1 MNSVSTLSFRCCE
14 QATDPQ
20 CKYNLNHE
28 VSRVTS
34 DTT

>member
-1 MNSVSTLSFRCCE
+1 MSSVPTLSSRCCE

-28 VSRVTS
+28 VSKL
-34 DTT
+34 